1 MFKKPLT
8 LLLVVFMLAVFSSS
22 VFAQAQ
28 NRSSVRLTS
37 GRVTVNGVVF
47 RAPPVRNVPFDEDSR
62 VSWGEG
68 TVGSLVTPSG
78 NIITL
83 SETEGVVN
91 ELQFNGDEPVQVISG
106 SATIVGSLPGAEPEE
121 LALLINGEFITV
133 TVPVGAVADVGLM
146 VDENGNVQLEVVSV
160 TGGLTLEDETGNTVT
175 IDAGEQITTAG
186 QGTAGEG
193 GLETVVIEDAPAEL
207 ILELIQEIEQ
217 ISEIIDVEIEIIQPS
232 GVGGARLPQ
241 FNS

>member
-121 LALLINGEFITV
+121 LALLINGEVMTV

-175 IDAGEQITTAG
+175 IDAGEQITTE
-186 QGTAGEG
+186 GEG
-193 GLETVVIEDAPAEL
+193 GLETVVIEGAPAEL

>member
-47 RAPPVRNVPFDEDSR
+47 SAPPVRNVPFDEDSR

-175 IDAGEQITTAG
+175 IDAGEQITTE
-186 QGTAGEG
+186 GEG

>member
-146 VDENGNVQLEVVSV
+146 VDEDGNVQLEVVSV

-175 IDAGEQITTAG
+175 IDAGEQITTE
-186 QGTAGEG
+186 GEG

>member
-175 IDAGEQITTAG
+175 IDAGEQITTE
-186 QGTAGEG
+186 GEG
-193 GLETVVIEDAPAEL
+193 GLETVVIEGAPAEL

>member
-106 SATIVGSLPGAEPEE
+106 SATIVGSLPGAEPEK

-175 IDAGEQITTAG
+175 IDAGEQITTE
-186 QGTAGEG
+186 GEG

>member
-175 IDAGEQITTAG
+175 IDAGEQITTE
-186 QGTAGEG
+186 GEG

>member
-175 IDAGEQITTAG
+175 IDAGEQITTE
-186 QGTAGEG
+186 GEG

-217 ISEIIDVEIEIIQPS
+217 ISEIIDVAIEIIQPS